1 MHLLRPFEGWP
12 CWIAIKPFFLRST
25 FSISVVIGFIYF
37 LFWVLLCNV
46 LFFSLDFWCFS
57 IKSFYL
63 VFSLFDLDLE
73 SDVGGDG
80 ESGDLGFSKWLE
92 SIRGKPGFWVWLFLY
107 VYVIMFA
114 RIGESN
120 VYGKH

>member
-1 MHLLRPFEGWP
+1 M
-12 CWIAIKPFFLRST
+12 
-25 FSISVVIGFIYF
+25 
-37 LFWVLLCNV
+37 
-46 LFFSLDFWCFS
+46 DFWCFS
-57 IKSFYL
+57 IKSFSL

-92 SIRGKPGFWVWLFLY
+92 SIRGKPGFWIWLFLY
-107 VYVIMFA
+107 VYVDIDIDIYVIMFA